1 VPLVLLTQH
10 LFKNHGFVTGT
21 EMRLRRNEV
30 VRITSGS
37 TALDEI
43 LGGGIE
49 TKSITEA
56 FGEFRCGYGNT
67 NRLQW

>member
-1 VPLVLLTQH
+1 
-10 LFKNHGFVTGT
+10 
-21 EMRLRRNEV
+21 MRLRRNEV